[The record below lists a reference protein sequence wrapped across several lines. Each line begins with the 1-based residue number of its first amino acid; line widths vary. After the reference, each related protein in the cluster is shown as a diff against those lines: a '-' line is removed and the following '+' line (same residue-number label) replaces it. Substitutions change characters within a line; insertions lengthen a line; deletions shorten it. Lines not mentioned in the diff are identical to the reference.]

1 MKVRQLYEPP
11 MLPYH
16 YIVELEDGTFK
27 MFGMYGGFRKITEKD
42 LMPIYYKPQ
51 KDYETVNEWLY
62 GLYGLEKV
70 QKKEG
75 IWQRSMSI

>member
-42 LMPIYYKPQ
+42 LMTVYYKPQ
-51 KDYETVNEWLY
+51 KDHKAVNEWLY
-62 GLYGLEKV
+62 ALYGLEKI
-70 QKKEG
+70 QT
-75 IWQRSMSI
+75 